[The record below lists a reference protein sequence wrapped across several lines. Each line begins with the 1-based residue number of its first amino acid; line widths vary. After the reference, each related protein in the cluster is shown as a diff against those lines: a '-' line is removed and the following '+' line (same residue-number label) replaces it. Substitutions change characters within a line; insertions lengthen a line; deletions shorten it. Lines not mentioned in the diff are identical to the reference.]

1 MGYLL
6 RIDQLSNRAVT
17 SVKKSFK
24 NLPETNHRDGKY
36 RLRRYSKIKLLAE
49 PQKFQELE
57 VAEFT
62 QSSDYNTFQ
71 GDVERKFE
79 NLEPDTLD
87 SYGLREIVYLF
98 RSLNQLS
105 VGTEVDIHQ
114 MRVITLEED
123 TPVSPEGFHQDGY
136 NCIAMFGIERHNIS
150 GGELLV
156 ANGKND
162 TPFVCLPI
170 NDGTGAFLDDQALWH
185 NATDINRID
194 TEDQGYMDSFILTAN
209 K

>member
-6 RIDQLSNRAVT
+6 RVDKLSDATVA
-17 SVKKSFK
+17 SVAPSFDR
-24 NLPETNHRDGKY
+24 LPETDHKDGKY
-36 RLRRYSKIKLLAE
+36 RLRRYSKVRLLLE
-49 PQKFQELE
+49 PKKFQVLD
-57 VAEFT
+57 VSDFT
-62 QSSDYNTFQ
+62 QSAEYNKFQ

-79 NLEPDTLD
+79 NLEQTTLD
-87 SYGLREIVYLF
+87 SEGFTEIVYLF

-114 MRVITLEED
+114 MRVITLHED
-123 TPVSPEGFHQDGY
+123 TPGSPEGFHQDGY
-136 NCIAMFGIERHNIS
+136 DCIAMFGIRRHNIS

-156 ANGKND
+156 SNGKD
-162 TPFVCLPI
+162 QEPFVCLPI

-185 NATDINRID
+185 NATDINPEQPEPR
-194 TEDQGYMDSFILTAN
+194 GYMDSFILTAN